1 VDGCQLRQV
10 RQAYKLKQRCAFT
23 LQPHQS
29 FFKIKAE
36 HMWMKFLTSLIVTI
50 VLAAPAFAQTPAPTA
65 VEGQVKEELDAAAR
79 VYREGNFV
87 QAQAHSERALQLD
100 PQNKTAL
107 YYVAR
112 TIHAQYKPGVDTP
125 ENVVKAREAIGAYK
139 RILERIPADDEA
151 YKAIAYLYGAIK
163 ENELLRDWL
172 FQRAVDTTVASDKR
186 AEAYVVLASKD
197 WECSFQITEL
207 PNHKITTVK
216 RNKATVSY
224 RMPKDRVEFEQ
235 AKECANRGL
244 EYANMSIALSP
255 ENESAWSYKTHILL
269 ELSKLA
275 EMSGDLRQKREFLR
289 QYEEALNETT
299 RLSNRPQPNP

>member
-1 VDGCQLRQV
+1 
-10 RQAYKLKQRCAFT
+10 
-23 LQPHQS
+23 
-29 FFKIKAE
+29 
-36 HMWMKFLTSLIVTI
+36 MWMKFLTSLIVTI

-163 ENELLRDWL
+163 ENELLRDWI
-172 FQRAVDTTVASDKR
+172 FQRAVDTTVANDKR
-186 AEAYVVLASKD
+186 AEAYIVLASKD

-207 PNHKITTVK
+207 PKHKITTVK

-255 ENESAWSYKTHILL
+255 ENESAWSYKTNILL